1 MQEGRRF
8 AILVGNRQYDAD
20 AQLENLRCPVQ
31 DAEGLAEVLS
41 DPQIGRFDDVQ
52 IFCNQSH
59 TEILEATEQLISNG
73 AEPNDLILF
82 YFSGHGKLDRQ
93 GRLYLAVA
101 NTRTQTLGSTAIPI
115 EQIKDFIDNG
125 RSIRLV
131 IMLDCCFSGAAGE
144 AFATPKGDVDSTL
157 QLFSGGRG
165 KYILTASTASQT
177 AQEKESETYS
187 VFTKHLIEGLRTGAA
202 DLDRNGLV
210 TVEELYRY
218 IHTQVREEN
227 HQEPMQ
233 WGLQRSGDLVLAFC
247 PAGDGETVA
256 PATPLAPSRYD
267 YDAVAQMF
275 RQGAVIPFL
284 GPGVWGRD
292 ADSHP
297 PLNGELARQ
306 LTPGQEVPDE
316 PVSLVVQKI
325 DMVSGRGVVY
335 DRVRS
340 LYQPENM
347 SYTPTLAHRFF
358 ARLKEPLLI
367 LTTAYDTL
375 LEAAFEAEDK
385 PYVVVT
391 HVIRSDDQPQ
401 DRGKVMVQYST
412 HKDKVEKYL
421 AGDLVIDL
429 ATWSVIY
436 KIHGAFGLEDPDSGE
451 EIDSLVVSEE
461 DYVALVSILEHPDTT
476 FPSHLAR
483 QFRKRMFLFLGY
495 NLHDWGLR
503 AMVDT
508 VQRRFRRIQPYA
520 VQQAAPDFER
530 LYWESHR
537 VRLID
542 AEVSD
547 FIRDMSQALGVPL

>member
-1 MQEGRRF
+1 HFFRASREQ
-8 AILVGNRQYDAD
+8 VAD
-20 AQLENLRCPVQ
+20 PM
-31 DAEGLAEVLS
+31 
-41 DPQIGRFDDVQ
+41 I
-52 IFCNQSH
+52 
-59 TEILEATEQLISNG
+59 EALISNR

-93 GRLYLAVA
+93 GRLYLAVT
-101 NTRTQTLGSTAIPI
+101 NTHAQTLGSTAIPI
-115 EQIKDFIDNG
+115 AQLKDFIDNG
-125 RSIRLV
+125 RSTRLV
-131 IMLDCCFSGAAGE
+131 IILDCCFSGAAGE
-144 AFATPKGDVDSTL
+144 AFATSKGDIDSML

-187 VFTKHLIEGLRTGAA
+187 VFTKHLIAGLRTGAA
-202 DLDRNGLV
+202 DLDGNGLV

-233 WGLQRSGDLVLAFC
+233 WGLDRRGDLILTFC
-247 PAGDGETVA
+247 PSNSNGPGSSAA
-256 PATPLAPSRYD
+256 LLPPIRYD
-267 YDAVAQMF
+267 YDAVTQMF
-275 RQGAVIPFL
+275 REGTVIPFL
-284 GPGVWGRD
+284 GPGVWAQQDGSR
-292 ADSHP
+292 P
-297 PLNGELARQ
+297 PLNGELAQR
-306 LTPGQEVPDE
+306 LTTSQEMPDE
-316 PVSLVVQKI
+316 PVSLVAQKI

-335 DRVRS
+335 DRIRS
-340 LYQPENM
+340 LYQPEDTL
-347 SYTPTLAHRFF
+347 YTPTPAHRFL
-358 ARLKEPLLI
+358 ARIEQPLLI

-375 LEAAFEAEDK
+375 LEAAFEAEGK

-401 DRGKVMVQYST
+401 DRGKVVVQYSDR
-412 HKDKVEKYL
+412 KDEVAKFL

-429 ATWSVIY
+429 AAWSVIY
-436 KIHGAFGLEDPDSGE
+436 KMHGTFGLEDPDSGE

-461 DYVALVSILEHPDTT
+461 DYVALVSILENPRTT

-495 NLHDWGLR
+495 SLHDWGLR
-503 AMVDT
+503 AIVDT
-508 VQRRFRRIQPYA
+508 VQRRGNFRRIQPYS
-520 VQQAAPDFER
+520 VRQAAPDFER
-530 LYWESHR
+530 LYWESRR

-547 FIRDMSQALGVPL
+547 FIRDLSQALGVPL